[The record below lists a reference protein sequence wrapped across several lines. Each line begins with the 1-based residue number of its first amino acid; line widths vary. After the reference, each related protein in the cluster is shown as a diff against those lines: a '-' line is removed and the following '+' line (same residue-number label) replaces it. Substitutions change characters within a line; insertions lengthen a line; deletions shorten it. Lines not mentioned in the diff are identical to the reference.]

1 MNRFDIADAH
11 FLLECHYNVGGIL
24 WERPSNQ
31 RRNESTGVQLARMG
45 HQPGMG
51 LDFDSMEDDGK
62 EVYLTNVLKLN
73 LPRDAEQNQL
83 IGVFF
88 GKDWLER
95 EYPHV
100 AAECFLADMSP
111 RP

>member
-1 MNRFDIADAH
+1 MTRFDIADAH

-24 WERPSNQ
+24 RERPSNQ
-31 RRNESTGVQLARMG
+31 RRNESTGVQLARMRY
-45 HQPGMG
+45 QPSMG
-51 LDFDSMEDDGK
+51 LDFDSMQDEGK

-73 LPRDAEQNQL
+73 LPRDAAQNQR
-83 IGVFF
+83 IGEFF
-88 GKDWLER
+88 AKDWLER

-100 AAECFLADMSP
+100 AAECFSAKISP